1 MSDVKGSGRRLAISL
16 ALAAGLLF
24 PLVAAND
31 YVLFVMALAYIMAI
45 SAIGLNLILGYTGQ
59 LNLAHA
65 GFMAIGAY
73 TLGIL
78 TVDYGVPY
86 WVAFG
91 ASGLVAS
98 VIGLLA
104 GVLSL
109 RLKADYFA
117 IFTLCIGIIIA
128 LGIEKW
134 DSLTHGAVGIIGIPA
149 PTGIGPLQFDTPVTQ
164 YYLVFAVLVGSLWL
178 MDRIV
183 HSLYGRAFI
192 AIRNSEGLAEALG
205 VPLMKTKVI
214 AFVISTAYAGF
225 AGALYAGFVRFIGPG
240 IAGTGQTFDLVA
252 YILVGGIGTL
262 TGPLV
267 GALILTWAIQ
277 SLQFLQDYRMIVF
290 GPLLIGLVMFMP
302 HGLVGTWLAHRAR
315 KSSARIEARRAARRA
330 ATSDKAV
337 SDKAVSDRMAAG
349 QAVSDKATARA

>member
-1 MSDVKGSGRRLAISL
+1 MSIANPKGSGRRLAIAL
-16 ALAAGLLF
+16 GLAAGLLF

-31 YVLFVMALAYIMAI
+31 YVLFVMALAYVMAI

-78 TVDYGVPY
+78 TVDYGTPY
-86 WVAFG
+86 WVAFL
-91 ASGLVAS
+91 AAGLVTG
-98 VIGLLA
+98 VLGLLA
-104 GVLSL
+104 GLVSL
-109 RLKADYFA
+109 RLKSDYFA
-117 IFTLCIGIIIA
+117 IFTLCIGIIIS
-128 LGIEKW
+128 LSIEKW

-149 PTGIGPLQFDTPVTQ
+149 PAGIGSLQFDTPVTQ
-164 YYLVFAVLVGSLWL
+164 YYLVFAVLVASLWL

-192 AIRNSEGLAEALG
+192 AVRNGEGLAEALG
-205 VPLMKTKVI
+205 VPLMKTKVV

-262 TGPLV
+262 MGPLV
-267 GALILTWAIQ
+267 GALILTWATQ
-277 SLQFLQDYRMIVF
+277 SLQFLQDFRMIVF
-290 GPLLIGLVMFMP
+290 GPLLILLVMFMP
-302 HGLVGTWLAHRAR
+302 HGLVGTWIASRAR
-315 KSSARIEARRAARRA
+315 KSAARIEARRAARRA
-330 ATSDKAV
+330 ADDDKSPDKAP
-337 SDKAVSDRMAAG
+337 AHA
-349 QAVSDKATARA
+349 